1 MTGMSLHRHP
11 LSYHC
16 DVASRLAR
24 LVDRPWFVYLDS
36 CRERAHG
43 GRYDIV
49 ACDPIATVVTHG
61 ATTTVTDAQ
70 GERRSEEDPFHVLD
84 RELAA
89 RLPPVAAD
97 GPFCGGALG
106 YFAYDLARR
115 LERLPERAE
124 HDIALP
130 EMAVGLYGWAIVVDH
145 EHRTAEIVVHP
156 QADCDLARITSAWTS
171 QPPLTPAAFGSSF
184 TVTAAV
190 RPEISFEEY
199 ATAWRRIKH
208 YIREG
213 DVYQVNLTQR
223 FSAPAHGHPWDAYL
237 RLRNLNPAPY
247 SAYFALPDGAVLS
260 SSPERF
266 LRVDGRRVET
276 KPIKGTRPRGATPE
290 ADAALA
296 TELESSAKDR
306 AENVMIVDLLRNDL
320 GRSCV
325 PGSVRVPKLFAIE
338 SYTKVHHLVS
348 TVEGV
353 LADGL
358 GPLDA
363 LRNCFPGGSITG
375 APKLRAMEIIEEI
388 EPARRSVYCGSIGYV
403 SASGHMDTNIAI
415 RTLVCH
421 RERMY
426 CWAGG
431 GIVMDSDLDAEYAEC
446 LAKAA
451 AMLEVFQRAEVTDV
465 GREDRR

>member
-1 MTGMSLHRHP
+1 MNPRRHD
-11 LSYHC
+11 LGYHV

-24 LVDRPWFVYLDS
+24 LVDRPWFIYLDS
-36 CRERAHG
+36 CRERAIG
-43 GRYDIV
+43 GRFDIV
-49 ACDPIATVVTHG
+49 ACDPLATVVTRG
-61 ATTTVTDAQ
+61 DTTTVTDAEGAIEHAGDPFAVLQ
-70 GERRSEEDPFHVLD
+70 RELERR
-84 RELAA
+84 
-89 RLPPVAAD
+89 LPRVPTN

-115 LERLPERAE
+115 LERLPATAA

-130 EMAVGLYGWAIVVDH
+130 EMALGIYGWAIVVDH
-145 EHRTAEIVVHP
+145 DERRAELVIHP
-156 QADCDLARITSAWTS
+156 DADCDVARVVGAWNA

-190 RPEISFEEY
+190 RPEISFAEY
-199 ATAWRRIKH
+199 AAAWRRIKH

-237 RLRNLNPAPY
+237 RLRNLNPAPF

-266 LRVDGRRVET
+266 LRVEGRRVET
-276 KPIKGTRPRGATPE
+276 RPIKGTRPRGASPE
-290 ADAALA
+290 EDAALA
-296 TELESSAKDR
+296 AELAASDKDR

-320 GRSCV
+320 GRSCA
-325 PGSVRVPKLFAIE
+325 PGSVRVPKLFAVE

-348 TVEGV
+348 TVEGL
-353 LADGL
+353 LAEGL

-388 EPARRSVYCGSIGYV
+388 EPSRRSVYCGSLGYV
-403 SASGHMDTNIAI
+403 SRSGHMDTNIAI

>member
-1 MTGMSLHRHP
+1 MNPRRHD
-11 LSYHC
+11 LGYHA

-24 LVDRPWFVYLDS
+24 LVDRPWFIYLDS
-36 CRERAHG
+36 CRERAAG

-49 ACDPIATVVTHG
+49 ACDPIATVVTQG
-61 ATTTVTDAQ
+61 DTTTVTAGDGTVEHA
-70 GERRSEEDPFHVLD
+70 GDPFGVLERELERR
-84 RELAA
+84 
-89 RLPPVAAD
+89 LPRVPAT
-97 GPFCGGALG
+97 GPFSGGALG

-115 LERLPERAE
+115 LERLPATAA

-130 EMAVGLYGWAIVVDH
+130 EMAVGIYGWAIVVDH
-145 EHRTAEIVVHP
+145 DERRAELVVHP
-156 QADCDLARITSAWTS
+156 DADCDVARIVSAWNA

-190 RPEISFEEY
+190 RPEISFAEY
-199 ATAWRRIKH
+199 AAAWHRIKH

-237 RLRNLNPAPY
+237 RLRNLNPAPF

-266 LRVDGRRVET
+266 LRVEGRRVET
-276 KPIKGTRPRGATPE
+276 RPIKGTRPRGASPE
-290 ADAALA
+290 EDAALA
-296 TELESSAKDR
+296 AELAASDKDR

-320 GRSCV
+320 GRSCA
-325 PGSVRVPKLFAIE
+325 PGSVRVPKLFAVE

-348 TVEGV
+348 TVEGL

-388 EPARRSVYCGSIGYV
+388 EPSRRSVYCGSLGYV
-403 SASGHMDTNIAI
+403 SRSGHMDTNIAI

-465 GREDRR
+465 GREDWR

>member
-1 MTGMSLHRHP
+1 MNPRVVP
-11 LSYHC
+11 LPYFA
-16 DVASRLAR
+16 DVAPRLAR
-24 LVDRPWFVYLDS
+24 LVERPWFVYLDS
-36 CRERAHG
+36 CRERAAG

-49 ACDPIATVVTHG
+49 ACDPIATVITRG
-61 ATTTVTDAQ
+61 AHTAVADAE
-70 GERRSEEDPFHVLD
+70 GLRIVDDDPFTVLEA
-84 RELAA
+84 ELAR
-89 RLPPVAAD
+89 RLPTAVAPAA

-115 LERLPERAE
+115 LERLPSTAA

-145 EHRTAEIVVHP
+145 DARSAQIVVHP
-156 QADCDLARITSAWTS
+156 DADCDADRLVSTWTA

-184 TVTAAV
+184 TVSATV
-190 RPEISFEEY
+190 QPEISFEAY
-199 ATAWRRIKH
+199 AQAWRRIKH

-213 DVYQVNLTQR
+213 DAYQVNLTQR
-223 FSAPAHGHPWDAYL
+223 FSAPVQGHPWDAYL

-247 SAYFALPDGAVLS
+247 SAYFATPDGAILS

-276 KPIKGTRPRGATPE
+276 KPIKGTRPRGNTAAE
-290 ADAALA
+290 DAALA
-296 TELESSAKDR
+296 DALAASLKDR

-320 GRSCV
+320 GRSCT
-325 PGSVRVPKLFAIE
+325 PGSVRVPTLFAIE
-338 SYTKVHHLVS
+338 SYRKVHHLVS
-348 TVEGV
+348 TVEGE
-353 LADGL
+353 LAQGISA
-358 GPLDA
+358 LDA

-375 APKLRAMEIIEEI
+375 APKLRAMEIIEEL
-388 EPARRSVYCGSIGYV
+388 EPSRRSVYCGAIGYV
-403 SASGHMDTNIAI
+403 SRSGRMDTNIAI

-431 GIVMDSDLDAEYAEC
+431 GIVMDSDLDEEYAEC

-451 AMLEVFQRAEVTDV
+451 AMLEVFARAELADL

>member
-1 MTGMSLHRHP
+1 MNPRRHD
-11 LSYHC
+11 LGYHA
-16 DVASRLAR
+16 DVASHLAR
-24 LVDRPWFVYLDS
+24 LVDRPWFIYLDS
-36 CRERAHG
+36 CRERAAG

-61 ATTTVTDAQ
+61 DTTTVTAADGTREYA
-70 GERRSEEDPFHVLD
+70 GDPFSVLE
-84 RELAA
+84 RELEQ
-89 RLPPVAAD
+89 RLPRAPAT

-115 LERLPERAE
+115 LERLPATAAQ
-124 HDIALP
+124 DIALP
-130 EMAVGLYGWAIVVDH
+130 EMAVGIYGWAIVVDH
-145 EHRTAEIVVHP
+145 DERRAELMIHP
-156 QADCDLARITSAWTS
+156 DADCDVARVVGAWDA

-190 RPEISFEEY
+190 RPEISFAEY
-199 ATAWRRIKH
+199 AAAWRRIKH

-266 LRVDGRRVET
+266 LHVEGRRVET
-276 KPIKGTRPRGATPE
+276 RPIKGTRSRGATPE
-290 ADAALA
+290 EDAALA
-296 TELESSAKDR
+296 AELALSDKDR

-320 GRSCV
+320 GRSCA
-325 PGSVRVPKLFAIE
+325 PGSVRVPTLFAVE

-348 TVEGV
+348 TVEGL

-388 EPARRSVYCGSIGYV
+388 EPSRRSVYCGSLGYV
-403 SASGHMDTNIAI
+403 SRSGHMDTNIAI